1 MLAGFTAPERW
12 REGYSHDLVKAGRF
26 RPVTSP
32 FLRSKGARFYCWIK
46 PGEWLES
53 SQGDNPWMPCVHGGF
68 AYLFGRGLEMTEDQ
82 VL

>member
-1 MLAGFTAPERW
+1 MLAGFTTPERW